1 MPTWNRFARPSE
13 SSSLACWADVMSKVP
28 APSIPCF
35 AHVHGDRRGD
45 AVTVHSRGAR
55 LDFFARFV
63 AHVRRRDWCSI
74 GLALG
79 DSVGVR
85 SESVCIGVL
94 CAMPP
99 GECGGEY
106 AARRRGG
113 GRDARSGTNVS
124 TAGSTK
130 RNGNHRIS
138 AMNGFVFKSRR
149 SSEVLSRRDE
159 RGTVGPPTSA
169 DRRPI
174 DLAESRRT
182 RTTNHERPGPAGR
195 ARTGRSFPRA

>member
-1 MPTWNRFARPSE
+1 
-13 SSSLACWADVMSKVP
+13 MSKVP
-28 APSIPCF
+28 APSRPRF

-45 AVTVHSRGAR
+45 AVTVHSRGAL

-99 GECGGEY
+99 GECGGGMRPEGEE
-106 AARRRGG
+106 AA
-113 GRDARSGTNVS
+113 AT
-124 TAGSTK
+124 
-130 RNGNHRIS
+130 H
-138 AMNGFVFKSRR
+138 
-149 SSEVLSRRDE
+149 E
-159 RGTVGPPTSA
+159 
-169 DRRPI
+169 
-174 DLAESRRT
+174 AEQT
-182 RTTNHERPGPAGR
+182 
-195 ARTGRSFPRA
+195 

>member
-138 AMNGFVFKSRR
+138 AMNGFVFKSRYPPLVPPLDR
-149 SSEVLSRRDE
+149 S
-159 RGTVGPPTSA
+159 G
-169 DRRPI
+169 RRPPAPSPLRAPSVPGSLI
-174 DLAESRRT
+174 ATRRT
-182 RTTNHERPGPAGR
+182 RNFGA
-195 ARTGRSFPRA
+195 

>member
-1 MPTWNRFARPSE
+1 
-13 SSSLACWADVMSKVP
+13 MSKVP

-45 AVTVHSRGAR
+45 AVTVHSRGAL

-99 GECGGEY
+99 GECGGGMRPEGEE
-106 AARRRGG
+106 AA
-113 GRDARSGTNVS
+113 AT
-124 TAGSTK
+124 
-130 RNGNHRIS
+130 H
-138 AMNGFVFKSRR
+138 
-149 SSEVLSRRDE
+149 E
-159 RGTVGPPTSA
+159 
-169 DRRPI
+169 
-174 DLAESRRT
+174 AEQT
-182 RTTNHERPGPAGR
+182 
-195 ARTGRSFPRA
+195 

>member
-1 MPTWNRFARPSE
+1 MT
-13 SSSLACWADVMSKVP
+13 SSHVLSLMCVDETGVLS
-28 APSIPCF
+28 
-35 AHVHGDRRGD
+35 
-45 AVTVHSRGAR
+45 
-55 LDFFARFV
+55 
-63 AHVRRRDWCSI
+63 
-74 GLALG
+74 G

-138 AMNGFVFKSRR
+138 AMNGFVFKNRYPPLVPPLDR
-149 SSEVLSRRDE
+149 SGPALAPPRSVGVPGEVLSRRDE
-159 RGTVGPPTSA
+159 RGTCNFGPPTSA
-169 DRRPI
+169 TSTLPNRVEPAR
-174 DLAESRRT
+174 
-182 RTTNHERPGPAGR
+182 RTTNGR
-195 ARTGRSFPRA
+195 RRAARVDRSP